1 MRAECLNSGFE
12 RSITA
17 SRMHGESILNAIIGT
32 RGCTDEFVYRWKI
45 WCVVENVGQ
54 YFQRESIE

>member
-1 MRAECLNSGFE
+1 MRAECLNSGVE

-17 SRMHGESILNAIIGT
+17 SRMHGESILNAIFT
-32 RGCTDEFVYRWKI
+32 REDAQMNLYIVGRSD
-45 WCVVENVGQ
+45 VVENVGQ